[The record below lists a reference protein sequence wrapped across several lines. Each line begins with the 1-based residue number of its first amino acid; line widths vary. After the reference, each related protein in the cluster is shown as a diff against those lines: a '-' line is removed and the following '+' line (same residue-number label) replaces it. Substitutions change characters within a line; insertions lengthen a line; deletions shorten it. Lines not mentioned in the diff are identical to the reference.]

1 MGRGIDWKWQSIQA
15 ITDNRI
21 IMQTDAAFVEILSFL
36 FDNESQYHKALE
48 RAQRIAK
55 AISDPTLNR
64 KKP

>member
-1 MGRGIDWKWQSIQA
+1 
-15 ITDNRI
+15 
-21 IMQTDAAFVEILSFL
+21 MQTDAAFVEILSFL